1 MTSKNTKSKNFDTQ
15 KLSTTECQSKNNT
28 NNQNTQK
35 YGKKQ
40 LTPYQ
45 KFLQGKDAKYNK
57 YKQCYFDFYD
67 DIKDKTHKII
77 DW

>member
-1 MTSKNTKSKNFDTQ
+1 MSKNTAKINTKT
-15 KLSTTECQSKNNT
+15 KL
-28 NNQNTQK
+28 
-35 YGKKQ
+35 GKDK

-57 YKQCYFDFYD
+57 YKQNYFDYYD
-67 DIKDKTHKII
+67 DIKDKTHKKI